1 MVIGAPNLIVGM
13 DGCKGGWIVAMLATP
28 ISKPDCFRVDS
39 LPRLLTSHPALQC
52 VAIDVPI
59 GLAEKGC
66 RACDEAARRQ
76 LGPRRN
82 SVFTAPIRPVLG
94 AASQADASR
103 LRRQIEGKGMTIQA
117 YGILR
122 KVEEVDYVLRTQPTW
137 RGRIREVHPE
147 VCFTQL
153 NGGQPLQ
160 FAKKKRNGRE
170 ERLRLLLPIFGAPL
184 EDALVRRS
192 RFMCEADDIIDA
204 FVGLWTARRALRG
217 EAVTLPSDPSY
228 DAFGIPMEMIA

>member
-1 MVIGAPNLIVGM
+1 
-13 DGCKGGWIVAMLATP
+13 MLSTP
-28 ISKPDCFRVDS
+28 SSKPDCFRVDS
-39 LPRLLTSHPALQC
+39 LSALLAAHPALQC

-59 GLAEKGC
+59 GLVEKGS
-66 RACDEAARRQ
+66 RLCDEAARRQ

-82 SVFTAPIRPVLG
+82 SVFTAPIRPLLG

-103 LRRQIEGKGMTIQA
+103 LRRQIEGKGITIQA

-122 KVEEVDYVLRTQPTW
+122 KVEEVDHVLKTQPGW
-137 RGRIREVHPE
+137 RGRVREVHPE

-160 FAKKKRNGRE
+160 FAKKKHNGRE
-170 ERLRLLLPIFGAPL
+170 ERLRLLVPLFGASL

-192 RFMCEADDIIDA
+192 QLVCDADDIIDA
-204 FVGLWTARRALRG
+204 FVGLWTAQRALRG
-217 EAVTLPSDPSY
+217 EAVTLPTTPPH